1 MSARARA
8 REYMNKAKQKFG
20 MSESQVRN
28 LMKKANIRDLDSNND
43 IRGMQ
48 RVLDRE
54 KPKPTQSNKP
64 TPATINSAVNRAVE
78 QTGLSAANVKGI
90 AKDIGIQSFDSDND
104 IRQVKAEIAKREETR
119 VTSSPTYTTQVDS
132 YNTLK
137 DDYDKA
143 NEELTTANTAV
154 TTLTTN
160 YGKLE
165 TDYKT
170 ARAERDKYKDDVKT
184 YKDDIDDY
192 KNRIKGYESDI
203 GRYRADF
210 SNLSSQYQDALKGN
224 QELVAARDKAEQ
236 QFRDQ
241 TAAYEAAK
249 GERDRYREAQVGA
262 QLSGLRGGATSGGGN
277 QTSYGGGGGD
287 LASGRTGYSSARQDR
302 DRGLADYV
310 REQGGATD
318 SVLNREGPVVQLI
331 GRSQRS
337 AGAASGQP
345 RRMTSGAGTGSY
357 YASRFG

>member
-1 MSARARA
+1 
-8 REYMNKAKQKFG
+8 

-54 KPKPTQSNKP
+54 KPKPDPKPTQSNKP

-143 NEELTTANTAV
+143 NDAV

-165 TDYKT
+165 TDYKA
-170 ARAERDKYKDDVKT
+170 ARAERDKYKDDVK
-184 YKDDIDDY
+184 
-192 KNRIKGYESDI
+192 
-203 GRYRADF
+203 
-210 SNLSSQYQDALKGN
+210 NL
-224 QELVAARDKAEQ
+224 
-236 QFRDQ
+236 
-241 TAAYEAAK
+241 
-249 GERDRYREAQVGA
+249 
-262 QLSGLRGGATSGGGN
+262 
-277 QTSYGGGGGD
+277 
-287 LASGRTGYSSARQDR
+287 
-302 DRGLADYV
+302 
-310 REQGGATD
+310 
-318 SVLNREGPVVQLI
+318 
-331 GRSQRS
+331 
-337 AGAASGQP
+337 
-345 RRMTSGAGTGSY
+345 
-357 YASRFG
+357 